1 MDILSCSIL
10 FGVWFG
16 SLRTKFQQIISSQLS
31 CSQKTHRNE
40 SKRVRTDPFFPHML
54 SPELIDREQAGG
66 ARGHYNDSAWILQTV
81 TTPRLASINNL
92 RLVINQHNL
101 LFCVKIT
108 AKLLPNF
115 GVLERLSNRS
125 PNTAAS
131 SCLTTKSLSFLFYN
145 VKQAGKVTQG
155 ADWSNQ
161 CNVMKDSAPT
171 VASLRF
177 YIERLF
183 SLALGKT

>member
-1 MDILSCSIL
+1 MFISTLAMDILSCSIL

-54 SPELIDREQAGG
+54 SRAHSTENKQEEPGG
-66 ARGHYNDSAWILQTV
+66 QYNDSAWILQTV

-92 RLVINQHNL
+92 RLGINQHNL

-115 GVLERLSNRS
+115 GVLERLSNKS

-145 VKQAGKVTQG
+145 VKQAG
-155 ADWSNQ
+155 
-161 CNVMKDSAPT
+161 
-171 VASLRF
+171 
-177 YIERLF
+177 
-183 SLALGKT
+183 